1 MSSTMNVVAD
11 ADSNKQGFSRNR
23 SMHTLDHIFKYVAC
37 ICGILILLILAAV
50 AIFLLF
56 RATPLI
62 FADRNQLSS
71 VYADFT
77 GGKSHNFLS
86 YVIPLIFGT
95 VLMSA
100 LALCFAFFVAIG
112 IALFISH
119 YAPKKIVPF
128 LSSVVDLLAA
138 IPSVIYGLWGG
149 LVLVPAMYPFWDWIS
164 RFLSWIPLFAGPVAN
179 PSRCAA
185 TVSVVLAVM
194 ILPIITSIARD
205 IFQQAPRLQQE
216 GALALGATKW
226 EMIKLAVLPFAKS
239 GIVSAS
245 MLGLGRALGE
255 TMAVLMILS
264 PGFTFGINI
273 FKASQ
278 NQTIAANIAAQY
290 PEANGLGVSALIGTG
305 LVLFVI
311 SFVVNFVA
319 RKIAGN
325 TSANRLNIFAKFKK
339 FVKSIKS
346 KKPNQV
352 SSSVSSVSS
361 DLVSSSS
368 TSPVIDFDKFSP
380 TRSSI
385 ALRKRKDFLMHV
397 LIFLSFIVAIIP
409 LASLLLTT
417 IIHGVKRFNIDFLT
431 HNMTYVVGGNATGT
445 GGYGGILHAI
455 IGTLEI
461 TLGAMV
467 ISIPIGLMC
476 AVYLIEYANG
486 RRIARIINLMV
497 DVMSGIPSI
506 VAGLFAFSMFAILL
520 GPGTIN
526 GFEGSVALSILM
538 IPTVVK
544 SAQEMLKIV
553 PNDLREASLALG
565 VTKQRTITKVVLR
578 TALPGIVSGCILAVA
593 RVIGETAPLLMASG
607 FIASTNFNLFEGQ
620 MTTLP
625 VYVYQ
630 EYSKLSANCP
640 ANAPDSCVTTIPMER
655 AWSAALAL
663 IVIVLLLNIIG
674 RVVARVFSVKAK

>member
-1 MSSTMNVVAD
+1 MNVVAD

-185 TVSVVLAVM
+185 TVSLVLAVM

-346 KKPNQV
+346 KKLNQV

-640 ANAPDSCVTTIPMER
+640 VNAPDSCVTTIPMER

>member
-1 MSSTMNVVAD
+1 MNVVAD

-77 GGKSHNFLS
+77 GGRSHNFLS

-185 TVSVVLAVM
+185 TVSLVLAVM

-417 IIHGVKRFNIDFLT
+417 IIHGIKRFNIDFLT

-640 ANAPDSCVTTIPMER
+640 VNAPDSCVTTIPMER

>member
-1 MSSTMNVVAD
+1 MNVVAD

-185 TVSVVLAVM
+185 TVSLVLAVM

-352 SSSVSSVSS
+352 SSSISSISSVSS

-506 VAGLFAFSMFAILL
+506 VAGLFAFSMFAIIL

>member
-1 MSSTMNVVAD
+1 MNVVAD

-352 SSSVSSVSS
+352 SSSISSISSVSS

-506 VAGLFAFSMFAILL
+506 VAGLFAFSMFAIIL

>member
-1 MSSTMNVVAD
+1 MNVVAD

-185 TVSVVLAVM
+185 TVSLVLAVM
-194 ILPIITSIARD
+194 ILPIITSMARD

-352 SSSVSSVSS
+352 SSSVSS

-417 IIHGVKRFNIDFLT
+417 IVHGVKRFNIDFLT

>member
-1 MSSTMNVVAD
+1 MNVVAD
-11 ADSNKQGFSRNR
+11 ADSNKQSFSRNR

-194 ILPIITSIARD
+194 ILPIITSMARD

-417 IIHGVKRFNIDFLT
+417 IIHGIKRFNIDFLT

>member
-1 MSSTMNVVAD
+1 MNVVAD

-56 RATPLI
+56 RSTPLI

-164 RFLSWIPLFAGPVAN
+164 RFLSWIPLFSGPVAN

-194 ILPIITSIARD
+194 ILPIITSMARD

-319 RKIAGN
+319 RKIAVN

-417 IIHGVKRFNIDFLT
+417 IVHGVKRFNIDFLT

-640 ANAPDSCVTTIPMER
+640 VNAPDSCVTTIPMER